1 MIKGCLV
8 LRKSEE
14 STHSLR
20 VISKSYFNKFEGKL
34 LESSK
39 GNIVVIYVIFSWR
52 QRNKMSNLDW
62 IEHFYSLAMTVCTV
76 VPKAWQI
83 FVRKVS
89 FVHKCQPSLTIS
101 ILFKINLWTS
111 LWNVI
116 VSGYFELDLR
126 CCSMATIGDAH

>member
-14 STHSLR
+14 STYSLR
-20 VISKSYFNKFEGKL
+20 VISKSYFNKSEGKL

-76 VPKAWQI
+76 VPKAWEY
-83 FVRKVS
+83 
-89 FVHKCQPSLTIS
+89 L
-101 ILFKINLWTS
+101 
-111 LWNVI
+111 
-116 VSGYFELDLR
+116 
-126 CCSMATIGDAH
+126 